1 LALTYFLFTSLST
14 VGLGDFH
21 PRSDF
26 ERLVCAFMLLFGVA
40 VFSFVMGNFIT
51 ILDAT
56 KSIND
61 DLEEGDELSKF
72 FGLLFQFNK
81 NQHLDQDFKD
91 QLESYFSYR
100 WAQNLNWVVDSD
112 EDRHILGQMNQET

>member
-1 LALTYFLFTSLST
+1 MALTYFLFTSLST